1 VGRDIELG
9 LLEERWAQAQAG
21 RGQVILL
28 SGEAGIG
35 KSRLVQALK
44 AHVADAPH
52 FSYEC
57 RCSPYY
63 QHSALYPLI
72 DYFQRA
78 LQVPVDATPDARL
91 RRLEEVLAPHV
102 ASLADA
108 VPLFASL
115 LSIPLSDRYAPLH
128 LSPER
133 QKQKTLETL
142 LALLL
147 G

>member
-1 VGRDIELG
+1 
-9 LLEERWAQAQAG
+9 
-21 RGQVILL
+21 
-28 SGEAGIG
+28 
-35 KSRLVQALK
+35 
-44 AHVADAPH
+44 VADTPH

-102 ASLADA
+102 ASLPDV
-108 VPLFASL
+108 VPLFVSL

-128 LSPER
+128 LSPEP
-133 QKQKTLETL
+133 QKQKTLEAL

-147 G
+147 ALAAQQPVLFIVEDLHWIDASTLEWLGLLLDQTPTARLYIMLSTTR